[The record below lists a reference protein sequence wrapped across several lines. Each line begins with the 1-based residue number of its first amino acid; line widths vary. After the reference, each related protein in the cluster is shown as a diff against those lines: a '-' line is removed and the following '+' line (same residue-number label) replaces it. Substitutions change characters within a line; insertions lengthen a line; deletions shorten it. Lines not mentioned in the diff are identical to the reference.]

1 MATVQVVTAAVKAE
15 TEQAVK
21 VRGLQAGQVKT
32 LENLLGVAELMRHL
46 KGKENSNGSVGIDP

>member
-1 MATVQVVTAAVKAE
+1 MGTAAVKAE

-21 VRGLQAGQVKT
+21 VRALVAGQVKT
-32 LENLLGVAELMRHL
+32 LENVLGVVELMRHL